1 MTPGDEL
8 LRALE
13 ALALA
18 HAALDTAAGGLGPL
32 AHGAALE
39 IRVEIQAVLRRLR
52 NLALHAGASPDRVEE
67 VTR

>member
-1 MTPGDEL
+1 MNPPDEL

-13 ALALA
+13 ALAVA
-18 HAALDTAAGGLGPL
+18 HAALDVGAGGLGHL

-39 IRVEIQAVLRRLR
+39 IRVEIQAVSRRLR